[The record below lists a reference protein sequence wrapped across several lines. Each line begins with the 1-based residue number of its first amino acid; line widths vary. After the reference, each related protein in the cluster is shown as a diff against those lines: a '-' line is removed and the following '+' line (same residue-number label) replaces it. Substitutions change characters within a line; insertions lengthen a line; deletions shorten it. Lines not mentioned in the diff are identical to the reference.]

1 MVKYQWEFRKRLR
14 ARAFSWR
21 SSALACQRIKEAVSE
36 IKKVS
41 RSDLPVG
48 AEGAVIFFEKLVPAI
63 EEVDSSSGALGSA
76 TNKAMSDLLP
86 LIAKAQVDDKTHKKW
101 IDRLWTAFMDDGYGY
116 LDDLG
121 DHWGMICKSK
131 ETASMWADRLMK
143 PTTLNLTSSGNYFK
157 GTAACLSCLLVAER
171 FGELMDLL
179 DSDVHQS
186 WYYRKFGV
194 QAFLA
199 LGKKSEAL
207 KYAENSKG
215 LNEPESAIA
224 QACEDILI
232 SSGMY
237 DEAYKR
243 YAFKANQK
251 NSYLATYRSIAKK
264 YPHLK
269 PEIILSDLIRYS
281 VGAEGKWFATAKDL
295 GFLDLAAD
303 LAMIG
308 PCDPLTLKRAAVDKA
323 ESAPSFSLKVTKAA
337 LYWMV
342 RGQFYE
348 ITSLDIVSTLNL
360 AWKISASL
368 SSTEELLA
376 WLLDQVEKNPNGE
389 RFVLQEL
396 EEFIKMQQN
405 QMG

>member
-1 MVKYQWEFRKRLR
+1 M
-14 ARAFSWR
+14 S
-21 SSALACQRIKEAVSE
+21 
-36 IKKVS
+36 
-41 RSDLPVG
+41 VG

-76 TNKAMSDLLP
+76 TNKAMSELLP
-86 LIAKAQVDDKTHKKW
+86 LIAKAQVNEKAHQKW

-116 LDDLG
+116 LDDLSG
-121 DHWGMICKSK
+121 HWGMVCKSK
-131 ETASMWADRLMK
+131 EIASMWADRLMTPAK
-143 PTTLNLTSSGNYFK
+143 LNLTSSGNFFK
-157 GTAACLSCLLVAER
+157 GTAACLSCLLAAER
-171 FGELMDLL
+171 FEELFDLL
-179 DSDVHQS
+179 NSDIHPS
-186 WYYRKFGV
+186 WYHRKFGV
-194 QAFLA
+194 KAFLA

-215 LNEPESAIA
+215 LNEPEPAIA
-224 QACEDILI
+224 QACEEILI
-232 SSGMY
+232 SSGMC

-243 YAFKANQK
+243 YALKANQK

-295 GFLDLAAD
+295 GFLDLATD

-308 PCDPLTLKRAAVDKA
+308 PCDPLTLKRAAVDYA
-323 ESAPSFSLKVTKAA
+323 ESTPSFSLKVAKAA

-348 ITSLDIVSTLNL
+348 ITNLDIVSTLNL
-360 AWKISASL
+360 AWKVAASL
-368 SSTEELLA
+368 SSTDELYA
-376 WLLDQVEKNPNGE
+376 WLQDQVEKNPNGE

-396 EEFIKMQQN
+396 EKFITQQQN
-405 QMG
+405 NMV

>member
-14 ARAFSWR
+14 ARTFSWR
-21 SSALACQRIKEAVSE
+21 SSALACQRIKEAISE

-76 TNKAMSDLLP
+76 TNKAMSELLP
-86 LIAKAQVDDKTHKKW
+86 LIAKAQVNEKTHQKW
-101 IDRLWTAFMDDGYGY
+101 IDRLWTAFMNDGYGY

-121 DHWGMICKSK
+121 EHWGMICKSK
-131 ETASMWADRLMK
+131 EIASMWADRLMAPAK
-143 PTTLNLTSSGNYFK
+143 LNLTSSGNYFK

-179 DSDVHQS
+179 DSDVHHS

-224 QACEDILI
+224 QACEEILI

-243 YAFKANQK
+243 YASRQIKRIPILQH
-251 NSYLATYRSIAKK
+251 IA
-264 YPHLK
+264 
-269 PEIILSDLIRYS
+269 
-281 VGAEGKWFATAKDL
+281 
-295 GFLDLAAD
+295 
-303 LAMIG
+303 
-308 PCDPLTLKRAAVDKA
+308 
-323 ESAPSFSLKVTKAA
+323 
-337 LYWMV
+337 
-342 RGQFYE
+342 
-348 ITSLDIVSTLNL
+348 
-360 AWKISASL
+360 
-368 SSTEELLA
+368 
-376 WLLDQVEKNPNGE
+376 
-389 RFVLQEL
+389 VLPR
-396 EEFIKMQQN
+396 N
-405 QMG
+405 TPV

>member
-86 LIAKAQVDDKTHKKW
+86 LIAKVQVDVKTQQKW

-121 DHWGMICKSK
+121 EHWGMICKSK
-131 ETASMWADRLMK
+131 DTASMWADRLMNPAK
-143 PTTLNLTSSGNYFK
+143 LNLTSSGNYFK

-179 DSDVHQS
+179 DSDVLHS
-186 WYYRKFGV
+186 WYYRRFGV

-215 LNEPESAIA
+215 LNEPESTIA

-269 PEIILSDLIRYS
+269 QEIILSDLIRYS

-295 GFLDLAAD
+295 GYLDLAAD

-308 PCDPLTLKRAAVDKA
+308 PCDPLTLKRAAVDYA
-323 ESAPSFSLKVTKAA
+323 ESTPSFSLKVAKAA

-348 ITSLDIVSTLNL
+348 ITNLDIVSTLNL
-360 AWKISASL
+360 AWKVAASL
-368 SSTEELLA
+368 GSTSELFA
-376 WLLDQVEKNPNGE
+376 WLQDQVEKNPNGE

-396 EEFIKMQQN
+396 EKFIKQQ
-405 QMG
+405 QTKMV